1 MVEPT
6 IWPALEEIRQ
16 KQAEECKTRQTYGR
30 TNHLA
35 PWEEREGRN
44 REKSVRQ
51 DRPMVEPTIWPA
63 LEEIRQKQAEECKT
77 RRTYGRINHLACLG
91 GREGRNR
98 EKSVRQDGPMVEPT
112 IWPALEEIRQKQ
124 AEECK
129 KRQT

>member
-1 MVEPT
+1 MVEQT
-6 IWPALEEIRQ
+6 IWPA
-16 KQAEECKTRQTYGR
+16 
-30 TNHLA
+30 
-35 PWEEREGRN
+35 WEEREGRN

-129 KRQT
+129 KRKT